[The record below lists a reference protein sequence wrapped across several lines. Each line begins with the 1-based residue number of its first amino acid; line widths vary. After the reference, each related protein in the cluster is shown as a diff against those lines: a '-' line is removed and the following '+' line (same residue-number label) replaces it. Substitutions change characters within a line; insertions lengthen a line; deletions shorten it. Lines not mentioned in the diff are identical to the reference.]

1 MNPTGPQKKMEP
13 PVVVRPEKIK
23 SNQWSPYLAGVGLG
37 VTLLFSYLILGT
49 GLGAS
54 GGLARVSAWVEH
66 KFAPE
71 RVVSSEYFGAWFQE
85 GSEPVLRYYLVFM
98 GMGVFIGGFLSA
110 LGNGRIH
117 SMVERGS
124 IIGPESRLF
133 LAFLGGIL
141 VGFASRLARGC
152 TSGQA
157 LSGSAMLFT
166 GSFVFLGC
174 MFLGAYLFAPFVRR
188 EWK

>member
-1 MNPTGPQKKMEP
+1 MKWNESQKKVEVGSESVP
-13 PVVVRPEKIK
+13 RVTG
-23 SNQWSPYLAGVGLG
+23 WSPYLAGVGLG
-37 VTLLFSYLILGT
+37 VTLLFSYVILGT

-54 GGLARVSAWVEH
+54 GGLARFSAWLEY

-71 RVVSSEYFGAWFQE
+71 RVLASEYFGTWFKE

-98 GMGVFIGGFLSA
+98 SLGVLFGGFLSA
-110 LGNGRIH
+110 FGHGRIR

-124 IIGPESRLF
+124 QISSEGR
-133 LAFLGGIL
+133 LAFAFFGGIL

-174 MFLGAYLFAPFVRR
+174 MFLGAYLMAPFVRR